1 MANSVN
7 DVMNVIAS
15 PDYGIKN
22 IAGTNQEIL
31 AILQGTHNSKNNIY
45 NIVDD
50 VRNLLQSLVDTNQKK
65 KSVEV
70 KGNNQTKINHR
81 HIQDILDETKGIRK
95 AIDNL
100 AKTLLKQGKQMPT
113 VAKLSNK
120 ASEKVANAMI
130 ESMNKQNKGSG
141 LTSIIDAFN
150 KLKNISLKDIIV
162 GNQKIKL
169 ITKIFKKSKE
179 DLNIEEKDLNSIIKL
194 INSAPEMMKSLSKI
208 GWRVNRIIRNNII
221 EKLSDI
227 LIGKK
232 SILSLSILLNKNK
245 KQFNDAKKSAQNI
258 STLVG
263 NLFAST
269 IFLTTAAITGVPALL
284 GATLLEKIVDKLIPT
299 VKKLSENKKYMN
311 KAVSSVVSLTAFTG
325 LMAASSLFL
334 ATIAVT
340 GIPALLGSV
349 FALGIIEINIY
360 TCKIINKSLKQI
372 KRGSIGMAVMSA
384 SLILFGIALGKIT
397 NATKGVNFKQVGV
410 IATLTVTLAL
420 AVAGI
425 GFLITP
431 IVIGSIAVGAMSIA
445 LHKFAKAIKTI
456 SDTGTVPTKLVYQT
470 LNSLK
475 AVANFFKNNSLN
487 LKAIKN
493 AKRYKKILRPFGNT
507 IKHLSK
513 LKELGVIPM
522 KLVHQTLGVIKN
534 IADYYIENPIEK
546 DVIKQAKRY
555 KDILKPFGKTL
566 TYLTKLKELGVIPM
580 KLVHQTLNAMRVIEN
595 YYIENPIEKDV
606 IKQAKMHKKILR
618 PFGKTLTYL
627 TKLKELGVIPMK
639 LVYQTLNTMREIS
652 NYYIENP
659 IEKRAIKQ
667 AKRYKDILKPFGKT
681 IKQLVKLK
689 ELGILPTKLVYQT
702 LNTIG
707 YIANY
712 YIENPIKKRAIKQA
726 KRYKDILKPFGKT
739 ITYLLKLK
747 EIKSIPL
754 KLVHQVLNAMSV
766 ISDFYEQQD
775 LDSIGSKNKAISI
788 SRIISSFAKS
798 VGSLKS
804 LSDIK
809 SNQLNAINNIIEGVN
824 NLSNINPNNISNIG
838 YTISNAL
845 SGINTIDMDKVQS
858 VTNMFSAFNGIN
870 KSESAINKFTESV
883 KEFTNTC
890 KNLMDAM
897 SDNTNAINSIDNSG
911 EKMVF
916 SEIRE
921 NNIIESGGSNKTIND
936 GVRIANVEEIA
947 KTIAEKINGAL
958 SVDISDTQ
966 VQLLINGIG
975 GNEWTITRY

>member
-1 MANSVN
+1 
-7 DVMNVIAS
+7 MNVIAS

-50 VRNLLQSLVDTNQKK
+50 VRNLLQSLVDTKQKK

-360 TCKIINKSLKQI
+360 TCKIISKSLKQI

-420 AVAGI
+420 TVAGI
-425 GFLITP
+425 GFLMTP

-445 LHKFAKAIKTI
+445 LHKFAKTIKTI

-522 KLVHQTLGVIKN
+522 KLVYQTLGVIKN

-659 IEKRAIKQ
+659 IEKDVIKQ

-689 ELGILPTKLVYQT
+689 ELGILPMKLVYQT